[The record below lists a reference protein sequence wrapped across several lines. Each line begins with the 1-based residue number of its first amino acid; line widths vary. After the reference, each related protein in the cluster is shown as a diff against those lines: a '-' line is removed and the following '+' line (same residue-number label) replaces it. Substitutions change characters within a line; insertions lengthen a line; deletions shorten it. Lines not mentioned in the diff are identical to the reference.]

1 MNINIEKL
9 STFIKDVH
17 GSDRKRLFQYGVVQL
32 PSQLNRTEEIQKAKD
47 TGHHAGMAFTF
58 SKPENSGKA
67 NKYDWANS
75 AIVVAYN
82 YMETSSYETVTK
94 PGYSRIAAFSTED
107 HYEPLRKEL
116 NLIVNALNEQGHQC
130 KSFADESFHYDRLF
144 FAEAGLGWQGKS
156 TMMLSPG
163 VGPWQLIGTIYT
175 SKEFKPSE
183 KTHQNCGDCN
193 YCQVS
198 CPTGALNED
207 YVLNA
212 NLCIAYW
219 LQSPNI
225 IPRDMRVLIGN
236 RLYGC
241 DECLVSCPPGQRE
254 VRFNTGRNNVNTI
267 KFLEKNDE
275 DILKQYNRFYIPKMD
290 VSYLKRNALIALANN
305 PSKDAANLFS
315 KYLTNSNSELVM
327 YSIWSMWRI
336 SRVDL
341 IKDLSHKV
349 DTNDKIVQKEI
360 EWALGMPS

>member
-1 MNINIEKL
+1 MNINIEEL
-9 STFIKDVH
+9 PTFIKNVH
-17 GSDRKRLFQYGVVQL
+17 GTDTKRPFQYGVVQL
-32 PSQLNRTEEIQKAKD
+32 PSQINRTDAIQMAKNK
-47 TGHHAGMAFTF
+47 GHHAEMAFTF
-58 SKPENSGKA
+58 SKPENAGKA

-82 YMETSSYETVTK
+82 YMQNSSYETVTK

-107 HYEPLRKEL
+107 HYEPLRKEI
-116 NLIVNALNEQGHQC
+116 NLITSFLYDKGHQF
-130 KSFADESFHYDRLF
+130 KSFVDESFHYDRLF

-163 VGPWQLIGTIYT
+163 IGPWQLIGTIYT
-175 SKEFKPSE
+175 SKKFVMSE
-183 KTHQNCGDCN
+183 ETNQNCGDCN

-207 YVLNA
+207 YILNA

-254 VRFNTGRNNVNTI
+254 VNFNTVSNNVNI
-267 KFLEKNDE
+267 INFLQKNE
-275 DILKQYNRFYIPKMD
+275 EEILKQYNRFYIPKMD
-290 VSYLKRNALIALANN
+290 ASFLKRNALISLANN
-305 PSKDAANLFS
+305 PSNDAQNIFLQ
-315 KYLTNSNSELVM
+315 YLTHSNSELVM
-327 YSIWSMWRI
+327 YSIWSLWRI

-341 IKDLSHKV
+341 IKDLSHKIN
-349 DTNDKIVQKEI
+349 TNDKIVQKEI
-360 EWALGMPS
+360 EWALGTPS